1 MFFEKKQKIANYT
14 VTFPHKQGAYAETYR
29 VKDKNGKVLFLKLI
43 SLAQLNAYQY
53 NADGKIIEVEVASF
67 LSHDN
72 LCGFVDAG
80 TLVHSGQQ
88 FAYIVTNFISGETV
102 AQKMGREETLTVYE
116 AKEIA
121 KSVLKALSY
130 IHSLERPIIHNEV
143 TLQNTML
150 DLGGELQNAKLIDF
164 GHARFLDLPPSTE
177 DIGNLNPF
185 YLAPERFNGVCSVH
199 SDLYSVGVMLYQ
211 MIFGMLPWFID
222 LSQYKPEDSVRAIL
236 ARRCSPLQIPSMNVF
251 ELDEQLINIMG
262 KAMAYDIKDRF
273 QNAEEFIN
281 ALEGTIIVEKPSS
294 SSFKEAP
301 SGKKTKKLG
310 HGFADVA
317 GMTELK
323 EQLQSDVID
332 LLQNPGR
339 AKELGLS
346 IPNGL
351 LFYGP
356 PGCGKT
362 FFAERF
368 AEEIG
373 CNYMYVLCSDV
384 ASPYI
389 HGGQE
394 KIANLFEE
402 ARKKAPTVLFLDEV
416 EAMIMD
422 RNKHNNVSEQGEV
435 NEFLGQLNNCGDE
448 GVMVIAATNKPN
460 MIDPAAL
467 RAGRLELKYYIPQPD
482 LETRKEIFKIGLKG
496 RNTELGIDYEK
507 LASLTENRVS
517 SDIRLIIDTAARIVF
532 KSKIEK
538 ISQQILEEAIAKV
551 EPTVSL
557 DEIKQSE
564 KVRDEFM
571 GKKSQRPH
579 IGFK

>member
-1 MFFEKKQKIANYT
+1 MLFEKKQKIDKYT
-14 VTFPHKQGAYAETYR
+14 VTFPHKQGSYAETYR
-29 VKDKNGKVLFLKLI
+29 VKDDNGKVLFLKLI
-43 SLAQLNAYQY
+43 SFAQLNASQY
-53 NADGKIIEVEVASF
+53 NSDGKIIEVEVARS
-67 LSHDN
+67 LSHNN
-72 LCGFVDAG
+72 LCGFVDTG
-80 TLVHSGQQ
+80 TLIHGGQQ
-88 FAYIVTNFISGETV
+88 YAYIVTEFISGETV
-102 AQKMGREETLTVYE
+102 AEKMGREETLTVYE
-116 AKEIA
+116 AKQIA
-121 KSVLKALSY
+121 KSVLNALSFV
-130 IHSLERPIIHNEV
+130 HSLQRPIIHNEV
-143 TLQNTML
+143 TLQNTL
-150 DLGGELQNAKLIDF
+150 IDLSGELKDAKLIDF
-164 GHARFLDLPPSTE
+164 GHARFLDLPPSK
-177 DIGNLNPF
+177 DDLGNINPF
-185 YLAPERFNGVCSVH
+185 YLAPERFNGVCSVQ
-199 SDLYSVGVMLYQ
+199 SDLYSVGVMIYQ

-222 LSQYKPEDSVRAIL
+222 LSQYKPEDRVRAIL
-236 ARRCSPLQIPSMNVF
+236 ARKCSPLQIPSMNVF

-273 QNAEEFIN
+273 QTADEFIK
-281 ALEGTIIVEKPSS
+281 ALDGTIEVNKPTSA
-294 SSFKEAP
+294 SFKEAP
-301 SGKKTKKLG
+301 SGKKTKKIG
-310 HGFADVA
+310 NGFADVA

-394 KIANLFEE
+394 KIAALFEE
-402 ARKKAPTVLFLDEV
+402 ARKKAPTILFLDEV

-435 NEFLGQLNNCGDE
+435 NEFLGQLNNCGSE

-460 MIDPAAL
+460 LIDPAAL

-482 LETRKEIFKIGLKG
+482 KETRIQLFKVGLKG
-496 RNTELGIDYEK
+496 RNTELGIDYER
-507 LASLTENRVS
+507 LADLTDNRVS
-517 SDIRLIIDTAARIVF
+517 SDITLIIDTAARIVF
-532 KSKIEK
+532 RNKIEK
-538 ISQQILEEAIAKV
+538 ITQAILEEAITQIQ
-551 EPTVSL
+551 PTVSP
-557 DEIKQSE
+557 DEIKKCE
-564 KVRDEFM
+564 KIRDEFT
-571 GKKSQRPH
+571 GKKPNR
-579 IGFK
+579 IGF

>member
-1 MFFEKKQKIANYT
+1 MLFEKKDIIGKYT
-14 VTFPHKQGAYAETYR
+14 VVFPHKQGAYAETYR
-29 VKDKNGKVLFLKLI
+29 VKDENDNVLFLKLI
-43 SLAQLNAYQY
+43 SYAQLNASQY
-53 NADGKIIEVEVASF
+53 SSDGKIIEVEVAKS
-67 LSHDN
+67 LSHHN
-72 LCGFVDAG
+72 LCGFVD
-80 TLVHSGQQ
+80 TNTMVHGGQQ
-88 FAYIVTNFISGETV
+88 YAYIVTKFISGETV
-102 AQKMGREETLTVYE
+102 AEKMGREETLTVYE
-116 AKEIA
+116 TKQIA
-121 KSVLKALSY
+121 KSVLQALSFV
-130 IHSLERPIIHNEV
+130 HALQRPIIHNEV
-143 TLQNTML
+143 TMQNVL
-150 DLGGELQNAKLIDF
+150 IDLSGELKDAKLIDF
-164 GHARFLDLPPSTE
+164 GHARFLDLPPSKD
-177 DIGNLNPF
+177 DIGNINPF
-185 YLAPERFNGVCSVH
+185 YLAPERFNGVCSVQ
-199 SDLYSVGVMLYQ
+199 SDLYSVGVMMYQ

-222 LSQYKPEDSVRAIL
+222 LSQYKSGDRVRAIL
-236 ARRCSPLQIPSMNVF
+236 ARKCSPLQIPSMNVF
-251 ELDEQLINIMG
+251 ELDEQLINIIG

-273 QNAEEFIN
+273 QTADEFIK
-281 ALEGTIIVEKPSS
+281 ALEGAVEVEMPKT

-301 SGKKTKKLG
+301 SGKKTKKIG
-310 HGFADVA
+310 NGFADVA
-317 GMTELK
+317 GMSELK

-402 ARKKAPTVLFLDEV
+402 ARKNAPTILFLDEV

-435 NEFLGQLNNCGDE
+435 NEFLGQLNNCGSE

-460 MIDPAAL
+460 LIDPAAL

-482 LETRKEIFKIGLKG
+482 KETRVQLFKVGLKG
-496 RNTELGIDYEK
+496 RKTELGIDYER
-507 LASLTENRVS
+507 LADLTENRVS
-517 SDIRLIIDTAARIVF
+517 SDITLIIDTAARIVF
-532 KSKIEK
+532 RKKIEM
-538 ISQQILEEAIAKV
+538 ITQAILEEAIAQIQ
-551 EPTVSL
+551 PTVSL
-557 DEIKQSE
+557 DEIRRCE
-564 KVRDEFM
+564 KIRDEFT
-571 GKKSQRPH
+571 GKKSNR
-579 IGFK
+579 IGF

>member
-1 MFFEKKQKIANYT
+1 MFFEKNQKIGNYT
-14 VTFPHKQGAYAETYR
+14 VTFPHKKGTYAETYR
-29 VKDKNGKVLFLKLI
+29 VKDENGKVLFLKLI
-43 SLAQLNAYQY
+43 SFAQLNASQY
-53 NADGKIIEVEVASF
+53 NSDGKIIEVEVASS

-80 TLVHSGQQ
+80 TLVHAGQQ
-88 FAYIVTNFISGETV
+88 FAYIVTDFISGETV

-116 AKEIA
+116 AKQIA
-121 KSVLKALSY
+121 KGVLNALSF

-143 TLQNTML
+143 TLHNTMI
-150 DLGGELQNAKLIDF
+150 DMNSELCDAKLIDF

-177 DIGNLNPF
+177 DLENLNPF
-185 YLAPERFNGVCSVH
+185 YLAPERFNGVCTVH
-199 SDLYSVGVMLYQ
+199 SDLYSVGVMIYQ

-222 LSQYKPEDSVRAIL
+222 LSQYKPEDRVRAIL
-236 ARRCSPLQIPSMNVF
+236 SRRCSPLQIPSMNVF
-251 ELDEQLINIMG
+251 ELDEQLINTMG
-262 KAMAYDIKDRF
+262 KAMAYDLKDRF
-273 QNAEEFIN
+273 QSADEFIK
-281 ALEGTIIVEKPSS
+281 ALDGSIIIDKPTASA
-294 SSFKEAP
+294 FKEAP
-301 SGKKTKKLG
+301 SGKKTKKIG

-317 GMTELK
+317 GMSDLK

-394 KIANLFEE
+394 KIANIFEE
-402 ARKKAPTVLFLDEV
+402 ARKKAPTILFLDEV
-416 EAMIMD
+416 EAMIMNRD
-422 RNKHNNVSEQGEV
+422 KHNNVSEQGEV
-435 NEFLGQLNNCGDE
+435 NEFLGQLNNCGEE

-482 LETRKEIFKIGLKG
+482 YETRKEIFRIGLKG
-496 RNTELGIDYEK
+496 RNTELGIDYDK

-517 SDIRLIIDTAARIVF
+517 SDIRLIIDTAARYVF
-532 KSKIEK
+532 KNKMEK
-538 ISQQILEEAIAKV
+538 INEDVLEQAIAKV
-551 EPTVSL
+551 APTVTL
-557 DEIKQSE
+557 DEIKAAE
-564 KVRDEFM
+564 KIRDDFT
-571 GKKSQRPH
+571 GKKSSRPT

>member
-1 MFFEKKQKIANYT
+1 MLFEKNHKIADYT
-14 VTFPHKQGAYAETYR
+14 VLFPHKESDYAETYR
-29 VKDKNGKVLFLKLI
+29 VKSSDGKTLFLKLI
-43 SLAQLNAYQY
+43 CFARLKSSQFNS
-53 NADGKIIEVEVASF
+53 DGKIIEVEVAQH
-67 LSHDN
+67 LAHNN
-72 LCGFVDAG
+72 LLGFVDTG
-80 TLVHSGQQ
+80 TLVHNGQQ
-88 FAYIVTNFISGETV
+88 FAYIVTEFVSGETV
-102 AQKMGREETLTVYE
+102 AQKMGREDTVNVYE
-116 AKEIA
+116 AKLIA
-121 KSVLKALSY
+121 KSVLNALGF

-143 TLQNTML
+143 TIQNTMV
-150 DLGGELQNAKLIDF
+150 DLNSDLSNAKLIDF
-164 GHARFLDLPPSTE
+164 GHARFLDLPPTTE
-177 DIGNLNPF
+177 GLDNVNPF
-185 YLAPERFNGVCSVH
+185 YLAPERFNGICCAQ
-199 SDLYSVGVMLYQ
+199 SDLYSVGVMLYH

-222 LSQYKPEDSVRAIL
+222 LSKYKPEDRVRAIL
-236 ARRCSPLQIPSMNVF
+236 ARRCSPLQIPSINIF
-251 ELDEQLINIMG
+251 ELDEQLINVMG
-262 KAMAYDIKDRF
+262 KAMAYDVKDRF
-273 QNAEEFIN
+273 QTAEEFIS
-281 ALEGTIIVEKPSS
+281 ALDGSTVIEKPTS

-301 SGKKTKKLG
+301 SGKKTKKVG
-310 HGFADVA
+310 NGFKDVA

-373 CNYMYVLCSDV
+373 CNYMYILCSDV

-394 KIANLFEE
+394 KIAKVFEE
-402 ARKKAPTVLFLDEV
+402 ARKNAPTVLFLDEV

-422 RNKHNNVSEQGEV
+422 RNKHSNVSEQGEV
-435 NEFLGQLNNCGDE
+435 NEFLGQLNNCGEE
-448 GVMVIAATNKPN
+448 GVMVIAATNKPD

-482 LETRKEIFKIGLKG
+482 FETRKEIFRICLKG
-496 RNTELGIDYEK
+496 RNTELGIDYDK
-507 LASLTENRVS
+507 LATLTEDRVS

-532 KSKIEK
+532 RNKIEK
-538 ISQQILEEAIAKV
+538 ITQSILEEAISKV
-551 EPTVSL
+551 EPTVSIN
-557 DEIKQSE
+557 DIRESE
-564 KVRDEFM
+564 KIRDEFQ
-571 GKKSQRPH
+571 GKKQNRPRV
-579 IGFK
+579 GFL

>member
-1 MFFEKKQKIANYT
+1 MFFEKNQNIGNYT
-14 VTFPHKQGAYAETYR
+14 VTFPHKQSTYAETYR
-29 VKDKNGKVLFLKLI
+29 VKDQNGKNLFLKLI
-43 SLAQLNAYQY
+43 SFAQLNAYQY
-53 NADGKIIEVEVASF
+53 NSDGKIIEIEIASS
-67 LSHDN
+67 LSHNN
-72 LCGFVDAG
+72 LCGFVETG
-80 TLVHSGQQ
+80 TLVHAGQQ
-88 FAYIVTNFISGETV
+88 FGYIVTEFISGETV
-102 AQKMGREETLTVYE
+102 AQKMAREETLTVYE

-121 KSVLKALSY
+121 KSVLNALSFL
-130 IHSLERPIIHNEV
+130 HSLERPVIHNEV
-143 TLQNTML
+143 SIQNTML
-150 DLGGELQNAKLIDF
+150 DLNAELSDAKLIDF

-177 DIGNLNPF
+177 DLGNVNPF
-185 YLAPERFNGVCSVH
+185 YLAPERFNGVCSAQ
-199 SDLYSVGVMLYQ
+199 SDLYSVGVMIYQ
-211 MIFGMLPWFID
+211 MVFGMLPWFID
-222 LSQYKPEDSVRAIL
+222 LSQYKPEDRTRAIL
-236 ARRCSPLQIPSMNVF
+236 GRKCSPLQIPSMNVF

-273 QNAEEFIN
+273 QSAEEFLK
-281 ALEGTIIVEKPSS
+281 ALDGEIKVDKSTA

-301 SGKKTKKLG
+301 SGKKTKRLG

-389 HGGQE
+389 HSGQE

-402 ARKKAPTVLFLDEV
+402 ARKKAPTILFLDEV

-448 GVMVIAATNKPN
+448 GVMVIAATNKPT

-482 LETRKEIFKIGLKG
+482 IETRKEIFRIELKG
-496 RNTELGIDYEK
+496 RNTELGIDYDK
-507 LASLTENRVS
+507 LAALTENRVS
-517 SDIRLIIDTAARIVF
+517 SDIRLIIDTAARFVF
-532 KSKIEK
+532 KRKIEK
-538 ISQQILEEAIAKV
+538 ISQEILEEAIEKV

-557 DEIKQSE
+557 EEIKQCE
-564 KVRDEFM
+564 QVRDDFT
-571 GKKSQRPH
+571 GKKSQRPR
-579 IGFK
+579 IGFN

>member
-1 MFFEKKQKIANYT
+1 MLFEKKQKIDKYT
-14 VTFPHKQGAYAETYR
+14 VTFPHKQGSYAETYR
-29 VKDKNGKVLFLKLI
+29 VKDDNGKVLFLKLI
-43 SLAQLNAYQY
+43 SFAQLNASQY
-53 NADGKIIEVEVASF
+53 SSDGKIIEVEVARS
-67 LSHDN
+67 LSHNN
-72 LCGFVDAG
+72 LCGFVDTG
-80 TLVHSGQQ
+80 TLIHGGQQ
-88 FAYIVTNFISGETV
+88 YAYIVMEFISGETV
-102 AQKMGREETLTVYE
+102 AEKMGREETLTVYE
-116 AKEIA
+116 AKQIA
-121 KSVLKALSY
+121 KSVLNALSFV
-130 IHSLERPIIHNEV
+130 HSLQRPIIHNEV
-143 TLQNTML
+143 TLQNTL
-150 DLGGELQNAKLIDF
+150 IDLSGELKDAKLIDF
-164 GHARFLDLPPSTE
+164 GHARFLDLPPSK
-177 DIGNLNPF
+177 DDLGNINPF
-185 YLAPERFNGVCSVH
+185 YLAPERFNGVCSVQ
-199 SDLYSVGVMLYQ
+199 SDLYSVGVMIYQ

-222 LSQYKPEDSVRAIL
+222 LSQYKPEDRVRAIL
-236 ARRCSPLQIPSMNVF
+236 ARKCSPLQIPSMNVF

-273 QNAEEFIN
+273 QTADEFIK
-281 ALEGTIIVEKPSS
+281 ALDGTIEVNKPTSA
-294 SSFKEAP
+294 SFKEAP
-301 SGKKTKKLG
+301 SGKKTKKIG
-310 HGFADVA
+310 NGFADVA

-394 KIANLFEE
+394 KIAALFEE
-402 ARKKAPTVLFLDEV
+402 ARKKAPTILFLDEV

-435 NEFLGQLNNCGDE
+435 NEFLGQLNNCGAE

-460 MIDPAAL
+460 LIDPAAL

-482 LETRKEIFKIGLKG
+482 KETRIQLFKVGLKG
-496 RNTELGIDYEK
+496 RNTELGIDYER
-507 LASLTENRVS
+507 LADLTENRVS
-517 SDIRLIIDTAARIVF
+517 SDITLIIDTAARIVF
-532 KSKIEK
+532 RNKIEK
-538 ISQQILEEAIAKV
+538 ITQAVIEEAITQIQ
-551 EPTVSL
+551 PTVSA
-557 DEIKQSE
+557 DEIRKCE
-564 KVRDEFM
+564 KIRDEFT
-571 GKKSQRPH
+571 GKKPNR
-579 IGFK
+579 IGF

>member
-1 MFFEKKQKIANYT
+1 MLFDKKQKIGNYT
-14 VTFPHKQGAYAETYR
+14 VVFPHKQGAYAETYR
-29 VKDKNGKVLFLKLI
+29 VKDDTGNVLFLKLI
-43 SLAQLNAYQY
+43 SFAQLNASQY
-53 NADGKIIEVEVASF
+53 SSDGKIIEVEVAKS
-67 LSHDN
+67 LSHNN
-72 LCGFVDAG
+72 LCGFVDTG
-80 TLVHSGQQ
+80 TLIHGGQQ
-88 FAYIVTNFISGETV
+88 FAYIVTEFISGETV
-102 AQKMGREETLTVYE
+102 AEKMGREETLTVYE
-116 AKEIA
+116 TKQIA
-121 KSVLKALSY
+121 KSVLNALSF
-130 IHSLERPIIHNEV
+130 IHSLQRPIIHNEV
-143 TLQNTML
+143 TLQNTL
-150 DLGGELQNAKLIDF
+150 IDLSGELKDAKLIDF
-164 GHARFLDLPPSTE
+164 GHARFLDLPPSK
-177 DIGNLNPF
+177 DDLGNVNPF
-185 YLAPERFNGVCSVH
+185 YLAPERFNGVCSVQ
-199 SDLYSVGVMLYQ
+199 SDLYSVGVMMYQ

-222 LSQYKPEDSVRAIL
+222 LSQYKPADRVRAIL
-236 ARRCSPLQIPSMNVF
+236 ARKCSPLQIPSMNVF

-273 QNAEEFIN
+273 QTADEFIK
-281 ALEGTIIVEKPSS
+281 ALEGSVVIDKPSTA
-294 SSFKEAP
+294 SFKEAP
-301 SGKKTKKLG
+301 SGKKTKKVG
-310 HGFADVA
+310 NGFADVA
-317 GMTELK
+317 GMSELK

-402 ARKKAPTVLFLDEV
+402 ARKNAPTILFLDEV

-435 NEFLGQLNNCGDE
+435 NEFLGQLNNCGTE

-460 MIDPAAL
+460 LIDPAAL

-482 LETRKEIFKIGLKG
+482 KETRVQLFKVGLKG
-496 RNTELGIDYEK
+496 RNTELGINYER
-507 LASLTENRVS
+507 LADLTDNRVS
-517 SDIRLIIDTAARIVF
+517 SDITLIIDTAARIVF
-532 KSKIEK
+532 KKKIES
-538 ISQQILEEAIAKV
+538 ISQAIIEEAIAQIP
-551 EPTVSL
+551 PTVSPE
-557 DEIKQSE
+557 EIRRCE
-564 KVRDEFM
+564 KIRDEFT
-571 GKKSQRPH
+571 GKKPNR
-579 IGFK
+579 IGF

>member
-1 MFFEKKQKIANYT
+1 MYFEKNQRIGNYM
-14 VTFPHKQGAYAETYR
+14 VSFPHKQGVYAETYR
-29 VKDKNGKVLFLKLI
+29 VVDVSGITRFLKLI
-43 SLAQLNAYQY
+43 SYAQLKPYQY
-53 NADGKIIEVEVASF
+53 NLDGSIIEVEVAS
-67 LSHDN
+67 LLNHENISRY
-72 LCGFVDAG
+72 VDSG
-80 TLVHSGQQ
+80 TLVHAGQN
-88 FAYIVTNFISGETV
+88 FAYIVTEFISGETV
-102 AQKMGREETLTVYE
+102 AQKMGREDTLTVYE
-116 AKEIA
+116 AKQIA
-121 KSVLKALSY
+121 KGVLSALTY
-130 IHSLERPIIHNEV
+130 LHSLERPIIHNEI
-143 TLQNTML
+143 TLQNTMI
-150 DLGGELQNAKLIDF
+150 DMNGEHNVVKVIDF
-164 GHARFLDLPPSTE
+164 GHARYLDLPPSS
-177 DIGNLNPF
+177 DSSDLLNPF
-185 YLAPERFNGVCSVH
+185 YLAPERFNGVCSVQ
-199 SDLYSVGVMLYQ
+199 SDLYSVGVMMYQ
-211 MIFGMLPWFID
+211 MIFGMLPWFVD
-222 LSQYKPEDSVRAIL
+222 LSQYKAEDQVRAIL
-236 ARRCSPLQIPSMNVF
+236 SRRCSPLRIPSLNVF
-251 ELDEQLINIMG
+251 ELDEQLINTMA

-273 QNAEEFIN
+273 QSAEEFIK
-281 ALEGTIIVEKPSS
+281 ALDGSEHV
-294 SSFKEAP
+294 EAP
-301 SGKKTKKLG
+301 ASLSIKKKSTGNKPKKQG

-317 GMTELK
+317 GMEVLK
-323 EQLQSDVID
+323 EQLQSDVIN

-394 KIANLFEE
+394 KIAKLFEE
-402 ARKKAPTVLFLDEV
+402 ARANAPTILFLDEV

-422 RNKHNNVSEQGEV
+422 RNKHSNVSEQGEV
-435 NEFLGQLNNCGDE
+435 NEFLGQLNNCGED

-482 LETRKEIFKIGLKG
+482 NDTRREMFRIGLKG
-496 RNTELGIDYEK
+496 RNTELGIDYER

-532 KSKIEK
+532 KRNIEK
-538 ISQQILEEAIAKV
+538 ITQSVLEEAISII

-557 DEIKQSE
+557 EEIKQSE
-564 KVRDEFM
+564 KIRDEFS
-571 GKKSQRPH
+571 GKKVPRQR

>member
-1 MFFEKKQKIANYT
+1 MLFEKNKKIGDYT
-14 VTFPHKQGAYAETYR
+14 VTFPHKQGSYAETYR
-29 VKDKNGKVLFLKLI
+29 VKDDNGRVLFLKLI
-43 SLAQLNAYQY
+43 SFAQLNASQY
-53 NADGKIIEVEVASF
+53 SSDGKIIEVEVARS
-67 LSHDN
+67 LSHNN
-72 LCGFVDAG
+72 LCGFVDTG
-80 TLVHSGQQ
+80 TLVHGGQQ
-88 FAYIVTNFISGETV
+88 YAYIVTEFISGETV
-102 AQKMGREETLTVYE
+102 AEKMGREETLTVYE
-116 AKEIA
+116 AKQIA
-121 KSVLKALSY
+121 KSVLNALSFV
-130 IHSLERPIIHNEV
+130 HSLQRPIIHNEV
-143 TLQNTML
+143 TLQNTL
-150 DLGGELQNAKLIDF
+150 IDLSGELKDAKLIDF
-164 GHARFLDLPPSTE
+164 GHARFLDLPPSKD
-177 DIGNLNPF
+177 DIGNINPF
-185 YLAPERFNGVCSVH
+185 YLAPERFNGVCSVQ

-222 LSQYKPEDSVRAIL
+222 LSQYKPSDRVRAIL
-236 ARRCSPLQIPSMNVF
+236 ARKCSPLQIPSMNVF

-273 QNAEEFIN
+273 QTADEFIK
-281 ALEGTIIVEKPSS
+281 ALDGSIEVEKPKT

-301 SGKKTKKLG
+301 SGKKTKKIG
-310 HGFADVA
+310 NGFADVA

-332 LLQNPGR
+332 LLKNPGR

-362 FFAERF
+362 YFAERF

-402 ARKKAPTVLFLDEV
+402 ARKNAPTILFLDEV

-435 NEFLGQLNNCGDE
+435 NEFLGQLNNCGAE
-448 GVMVIAATNKPN
+448 GVMVIAATNEPTL
-460 MIDPAAL
+460 IDPAAL

-482 LETRKEIFKIGLKG
+482 KETRIQLFKVGLKG
-496 RNTELGIDYEK
+496 RNTELGINYER
-507 LASLTENRVS
+507 LADLTENRVS
-517 SDIRLIIDTAARIVF
+517 SDITLIIDTAARIVF
-532 KSKIEK
+532 KGKTEK
-538 ISQQILEEAIAKV
+538 ITQAIIEEAIAQIP
-551 EPTVSL
+551 PTVSP
-557 DEIKQSE
+557 DVIRRCE
-564 KVRDEFM
+564 KIRDEFT
-571 GKKSQRPH
+571 GKKPNR
-579 IGFK
+579 IGF

>member
-1 MFFEKKQKIANYT
+1 MYFEKNQKIANYI
-14 VTFPHKQGAYAETYR
+14 VTFPHKQSAYAETYR
-29 VKDKNGKVLFLKLI
+29 VKDETGRALFLKLI
-43 SLAQLNAYQY
+43 SYAQLKPYQFDS
-53 NADGKIIEVEVASF
+53 NGNVLEVEIAK
-67 LSHDN
+67 LLTHEN
-72 LCGFVDAG
+72 LCSFVDSG
-80 TLVHSGQQ
+80 TLTYAGQS
-88 FAYIVTNFISGETV
+88 FAYLVTEFISGETV
-102 AQKMGREETLTVYE
+102 AQKMGREDPLSVYE
-116 AKEIA
+116 TKQIA
-121 KSVLKALSY
+121 KGVLSALSY
-130 IHSLERPIIHNEV
+130 LHSMKRPIIHNEI
-143 TLQNTML
+143 TLHNTMIDMNGVQNT
-150 DLGGELQNAKLIDF
+150 AKIINF
-164 GHARFLDLPPSTE
+164 GHARFLDQPPCTE
-177 DIGNLNPF
+177 DLATLNPF
-185 YLAPERFNGVCSVH
+185 YLAPERFNGVSSVQ
-199 SDLYSVGVMLYQ
+199 SDLYSVGVMIYQ
-211 MIFGMLPWFID
+211 MIFGILPWFVD
-222 LSQYKPEDSVRAIL
+222 LSQYNSENRVRAIL
-236 ARRCSPLQIPSMNVF
+236 SRRCSPLRIPSLKVF
-251 ELDEQLINIMG
+251 ELDNQLINIMA

-273 QNAEEFIN
+273 QSAEEFIK
-281 ALEGTIIVEKPSS
+281 ALEGTISVEKPSS
-294 SSFKEAP
+294 ISIKESSSNNKA
-301 SGKKTKKLG
+301 KKKG

-317 GMTELK
+317 GMVELK
-323 EQLQSDVID
+323 EQLQSDVIN

-394 KIANLFEE
+394 KIAKLFDE
-402 ARKKAPTVLFLDEV
+402 ARKNAPTILFLDEV

-422 RNKHNNVSEQGEV
+422 RNKHSNVSEQGEV
-435 NEFLGQLNNCGDE
+435 NEFLGQLNNCGED

-482 LETRKEIFKIGLKG
+482 NDTRREMFRIGLKG
-496 RNTELGIDYEK
+496 RNTELGIDYER

-532 KSKIEK
+532 KRNIEK
-538 ISQQILEEAIAKV
+538 ITQSVLEEAISII

-557 DEIKQSE
+557 EEIKQSE
-564 KVRDEFM
+564 KIRDEFS
-571 GKKSQRPH
+571 GKKVPRER

>member
-29 VKDKNGKVLFLKLI
+29 VKDETGKVLFLKLI
-43 SLAQLNAYQY
+43 SFAQLSAYQY
-53 NADGKIIEVEVASF
+53 NTDGKIIEVEVASS

-88 FAYIVTNFISGETV
+88 FAYIVTDFISGETV

-121 KSVLKALSY
+121 KSVLKALSFL
-130 IHSLERPIIHNEV
+130 HSLERPIIHNEV
-143 TLQNTML
+143 TLQNTMI
-150 DLGGELQNAKLIDF
+150 DLGGELRNAKLIDF
-164 GHARFLDLPPSTE
+164 GHARFLDLAPSTE
-177 DIGNLNPF
+177 DLGNLNPF

-199 SDLYSVGVMLYQ
+199 SDLYSVGAMLYQ

-222 LSQYKPEDSVRAIL
+222 LSQYKPEDRVRAIL

-273 QNAEEFIN
+273 QSAEEFIN
-281 ALEGTIIVEKPSS
+281 ALEGTVIVEKPSS
-294 SSFKEAP
+294 ASFKEAP

-532 KSKIEK
+532 KKKIEK
-538 ISQQILEEAIAKV
+538 ISQQILEEAISKV

-571 GKKSQRPH
+571 GKKTQRPR

>member
-1 MFFEKKQKIANYT
+1 MLFEKKQKIANYT
-14 VTFPHKQGAYAETYR
+14 VTFPHKEGSYAETYR
-29 VKDKNGKVLFLKLI
+29 VKDESGITRFLKLI
-43 SLAQLNAYQY
+43 RISNLSSYQF
-53 NADGKIIEVEVASF
+53 NENGSIIEIEVAKELAHNN
-67 LSHDN
+67 LS
-72 LCGFVDAG
+72 GFVEEG
-80 TLVHSGQQ
+80 SLTHQGQQ
-88 FAYIVTNFISGETV
+88 FAYIVSNFISGETV
-102 AQKMGREETLTVYE
+102 AQKMGREESLTVYE

-121 KSVLKALSY
+121 KSVLRALSY
-130 IHSLERPIIHNEV
+130 LHNLERPIIHNEV
-143 TLQNTML
+143 TLQNTMI
-150 DLGGELQNAKLIDF
+150 DLNGELSDAKLIDF
-164 GHARFLDLPPSTE
+164 GHARFLDMTCPKE
-177 DIGNLNPF
+177 DLANLNPF
-185 YLAPERFNGVCSVH
+185 YQAPERFNGTCSVQ
-199 SDLYSVGVMLYQ
+199 SDLYSVGVMIYQ
-211 MIFGMLPWFID
+211 MIYGMLPWFID
-222 LSQYKPEDSVRAIL
+222 LSLYKPADRVRALL
-236 ARRCSPLQIPSMNVF
+236 ARRCSPLQIPSINIF
-251 ELDEQLINIMG
+251 ELDEQLVNIMG
-262 KAMAYDIKDRF
+262 KAMAYDINDRF
-273 QNAEEFIN
+273 QSADEFIS
-281 ALEGTIIVEKPSS
+281 ALEGSISIYKPSS
-294 SSFKEAP
+294 ASFKEAP
-301 SGKKTKKLG
+301 SGKKTKKMG

-323 EQLQSDVID
+323 GQLQSDVID

-373 CNYMYVLCSDV
+373 CNYTYVLCSDV

-394 KIANLFEE
+394 KIAKIFEE
-402 ARKKAPTVLFLDEV
+402 ARKKAPTILFLDEV

-422 RNKHNNVSEQGEV
+422 RSKHNNVSEQGEV
-435 NEFLGQLNNCGDE
+435 NEFLGQLNNCGEE

-482 LETRKEIFKIGLKG
+482 TETRKEIFRIGLKG
-496 RNTELGIDYEK
+496 RNTELGIDYDK
-507 LASLTENRVS
+507 LASMTENRVS

-532 KSKIEK
+532 KNKIEK
-538 ISQQILEEAIAKV
+538 ISQTVLEEAIAKV

-557 DEIKQSE
+557 DEIRQCE
-564 KVRDEFM
+564 KTRDEFKSP
-571 GKKSQRPH
+571 KKQRPK
-579 IGFK
+579 IGFR

>member
-1 MFFEKKQKIANYT
+1 
-14 VTFPHKQGAYAETYR
+14 
-29 VKDKNGKVLFLKLI
+29 
-43 SLAQLNAYQY
+43 
-53 NADGKIIEVEVASF
+53 
-67 LSHDN
+67 
-72 LCGFVDAG
+72 
-80 TLVHSGQQ
+80 
-88 FAYIVTNFISGETV
+88 
-102 AQKMGREETLTVYE
+102 MGREETLTVYE
-116 AKEIA
+116 AKQIA
-121 KSVLKALSY
+121 KSVLNALSFV
-130 IHSLERPIIHNEV
+130 HSLQRPIIHNEV
-143 TLQNTML
+143 TLQNTL
-150 DLGGELQNAKLIDF
+150 IDLSGELKDAKLIDF
-164 GHARFLDLPPSTE
+164 GHARFLDLPPSK
-177 DIGNLNPF
+177 DDLGNINPF
-185 YLAPERFNGVCSVH
+185 YLAPERFNGVCSVQ
-199 SDLYSVGVMLYQ
+199 SDLYSVGVMIYQ

-222 LSQYKPEDSVRAIL
+222 LSQYKSEDRVRAIL
-236 ARRCSPLQIPSMNVF
+236 ARKCSPLQIPSMNVF

-273 QNAEEFIN
+273 QTADEFIK
-281 ALEGTIIVEKPSS
+281 ALDGTIEVNNPTSA
-294 SSFKEAP
+294 SFKEAP
-301 SGKKTKKLG
+301 SGKKTKKIG
-310 HGFADVA
+310 NGFADVA

-394 KIANLFEE
+394 KIAALFEE
-402 ARKKAPTVLFLDEV
+402 ARKKAPTILFLDEV

-435 NEFLGQLNNCGDE
+435 NEFLGQLNNCGSE

-460 MIDPAAL
+460 LIDPAAL

-482 LETRKEIFKIGLKG
+482 KETRIQLFKVGLKG
-496 RNTELGIDYEK
+496 RNTELGIDYER
-507 LASLTENRVS
+507 LADLTDNRVS
-517 SDIRLIIDTAARIVF
+517 SDITLIIDTAARIVF
-532 KSKIEK
+532 RNKIEK
-538 ISQQILEEAIAKV
+538 ITQAILEEAITQIQ
-551 EPTVSL
+551 PTVSP
-557 DEIKQSE
+557 DEIKKCE
-564 KVRDEFM
+564 KIRDEFT
-571 GKKSQRPH
+571 GKKPNR
-579 IGFK
+579 IGF

>member
-1 MFFEKKQKIANYT
+1 MLFEKNQKIGDYT
-14 VTFPHKQGAYAETYR
+14 VTFPHKQGSYAETYR
-29 VKDKNGKVLFLKLI
+29 VKDDNGRVLFLKLI
-43 SLAQLNAYQY
+43 SFAQLNASQY
-53 NADGKIIEVEVASF
+53 SSDGKIIEVEVARS
-67 LSHDN
+67 LSHNN
-72 LCGFVDAG
+72 LCGFVDTG
-80 TLVHSGQQ
+80 TLVHGGQQ
-88 FAYIVTNFISGETV
+88 YAYIVTEFISGETV
-102 AQKMGREETLTVYE
+102 AEKMGREESLTVYE
-116 AKEIA
+116 AKQIA
-121 KSVLKALSY
+121 KSVLNALSFV
-130 IHSLERPIIHNEV
+130 HSLQRPIIHNEV
-143 TLQNTML
+143 TLQNTL
-150 DLGGELQNAKLIDF
+150 IDLSGELKDAKLIDF
-164 GHARFLDLPPSTE
+164 GHARFLDLPPSKD
-177 DIGNLNPF
+177 DIGNINPF
-185 YLAPERFNGVCSVH
+185 YLAPERFNGVCSVQ

-222 LSQYKPEDSVRAIL
+222 LSQYKPSDRVRAIL
-236 ARRCSPLQIPSMNVF
+236 ARKCSPLQIPSMNVF

-273 QNAEEFIN
+273 QTADEFIK
-281 ALEGTIIVEKPSS
+281 ALDGSIEVEKPKT

-301 SGKKTKKLG
+301 SGKKTKKIG
-310 HGFADVA
+310 NGFADVA

-323 EQLQSDVID
+323 EQLQADVIE
-332 LLQNPGR
+332 LLKNPGR

-402 ARKKAPTVLFLDEV
+402 ARKNAPTILFLDEV

-435 NEFLGQLNNCGDE
+435 NEFLGQLNNCGAE
-448 GVMVIAATNKPN
+448 GVMVIAATNEPTL
-460 MIDPAAL
+460 IDPAAL

-482 LETRKEIFKIGLKG
+482 KETRIQLFKVGLKG
-496 RNTELGIDYEK
+496 RNTELGINYER
-507 LASLTENRVS
+507 LADLTENRVS
-517 SDIRLIIDTAARIVF
+517 SDITLIIDTAARIVF
-532 KSKIEK
+532 KGKTEK
-538 ISQQILEEAIAKV
+538 ITQAIIEEAIAQIP
-551 EPTVSL
+551 PTVSP
-557 DEIKQSE
+557 DVIRRCE
-564 KVRDEFM
+564 KIRDEFT
-571 GKKSQRPH
+571 GKKPNR
-579 IGFK
+579 IGF